1 MITIYESKETNFKHN
16 GLGIL
21 RPSSCVIYEELNG
34 EYSLTLKHPVDPYD
48 KWKLLEQDR
57 IIKAN
62 KQLFRIYKLT
72 KSLSGN
78 EIEIYA
84 MHIFYDLSKN
94 FIDDVNIVDKT
105 GKQALNQILT
115 NTAYESN
122 FTCDSDITTIKSARL
137 VRKNV
142 TSALIG
148 DDENSFLNY
157 WGGELK
163 RDNFNFEINTVIGEN
178 KGMKISYGKNLT
190 GLTAT
195 FDMSNVAT
203 RLIPKAFD
211 GITLPELYVDSD
223 YINNYSHPIIREVD
237 FSDIKYASSPN
248 NTNEEGFKTK
258 EEVYSELRR
267 LCRLMFTEDKI
278 DMPES
283 NFEVDF
289 VELSKTKQYEKYAN
303 LETVSLGDVVNIHH
317 KILGI
322 NIDARVI
329 SYEFNCLTDRYDS
342 IELGS
347 FQTNIFTGI
356 NEILKK
362 EDIDIKTITDM
373 INVSYENAINEATL
387 LITNGLGGYVV
398 KTRDELLIMDTD
410 NINTA
415 KNVWRWNINGLG
427 FSSTGYNG
435 TYGLAMTNDGQIVA
449 NRITSGELNGEIIK
463 ANTITTNHLAV
474 ETARKIEDSQSEQ
487 EVKTL
492 IEASLG
498 SFEVTITDKYET
510 KLDDELSAYYTKVET
525 ESKIEQ
531 NAQQIAMTVA
541 QEEVGKM
548 RVGSRNLILKSN
560 VETPVKSLNTIDD
573 QSYEWELS
581 QETPLIKVENAGD
594 DMVFYIQIWYA
605 SPFTSPFD
613 RVIVSNTVIDRH
625 NFLISQID
633 KDTFRAVYKLTIKKG
648 SKLGDI
654 HSFKIVCRGLY
665 NSSSTIKKVMLEQ
678 GNMASQY
685 TEAIEDI
692 VLDYSDRIDSEIQN
706 IVSANQEIQN
716 QIANILSDNYIS
728 ENEKSDI
735 ILIKREIDSQYNNLI
750 AEVESY
756 GEVDYF
762 SIFVNPLTSA
772 YNELSGEVQNIL
784 DNDLVN
790 GKSALQELL
799 ATYYDAYHTLLYV
812 VSQYIK
818 SQYEKISTEIVQTK
832 ESITMTATRLDEEI
846 GERRKHMKF
855 SEDGL
860 ELFTTINDEIGKFKV
875 VLNENRLSFYEDGNE
890 VAYMSNEKLYISRA
904 EITTSL
910 QIGDVTGR
918 KSSNNG
924 FVFH

>member
-34 EYSLTLKHPVDPYD
+34 EYSLTLKHPVDHYE

-148 DDENSFLNY
+148 DDENSFLKY

-195 FDMSNVAT
+195 FDMSTVAT

-267 LCRLMFTEDKI
+267 LCRMMFTEDKI

-373 INVSYENAINEATL
+373 INVSYENAVNEASL

-531 NAQQIAMTVA
+531 NATQIATTVTR
-541 QEEVGKM
+541 EEVGKVQ
-548 RVGSRNLILKSN
+548 VGSRNLILKSN
-560 VETPVKSLNTIDD
+560 VERNISSANTNDD
-573 QSYEWELS
+573 RYYEWELS
-581 QETPLIKVENAGD
+581 QETPLIKVANVGD
-594 DMVFYIQIWYA
+594 NMNFIVQIWFSDA
-605 SPFTSPFD
+605 ARSPFD
-613 RVIVSNTVIDRH
+613 KVIISDLKIDRSSFII
-625 NFLISQID
+625 NQID
-633 KDTFRAVYKLTIKKG
+633 RNTFKATYKFSVGKN
-648 SKLGDI
+648 SMLGEN
-654 HSFKIVCRGLY
+654 HSFKILCKGLY
-665 NSSSTIKKVMLEQ
+665 ASSSKILKVMLEQ
-678 GNMASQY
+678 GDMASQY
-685 TEAIEDI
+685 TEALEDI
-692 VLDYSDRIDSEIQN
+692 VANYTERIDTEIQN
-706 IVSANQEIQN
+706 IIDANQEIQN
-716 QIANILSDNYIS
+716 QIGDILSDNFIS
-728 ENEKSDI
+728 ENEMSDI
-735 ILIKREIDSQYNNLI
+735 VLIQKEIIAQYTSLMNEI
-750 AEVESY
+750 ALYEAS
-756 GEVDYF
+756 DYF
-762 SIFVNPLTSA
+762 SKFVA
-772 YNELSGEVQNIL
+772 DLSDSYTTVMTEM
-784 DNDLVN
+784 NDIINNNLSS
-790 GKSALQELL
+790 GKNTLQKNL
-799 ATYYDAYHTLLYV
+799 AAYYDDYHMLLYV
-812 VSQYIK
+812 VAQFLK
-818 SQYEKISTEIVQTK
+818 AQYEKVSSEIVQLND
-832 ESITMTATRLDEEI
+832 SINMTITRVEEEI
-846 GERRKHMKF
+846 GERKKHMKF

-860 ELFTTINDEIGKFKV
+860 ELFTTINGEIGKFKV
-875 VLNENRLSFYEDGNE
+875 ILAENRLSFYEEGNE
-890 VAYMSNEKLYISRA
+890 VAYMSNEKLYISKA

-910 QIGDVTGR
+910 QIGDVVGR